1 MKDRLLWKLIF
12 VLSLLLTIYSI
23 NNNLKMPVI
32 EGNEKSNLIMC
43 GLFLFDFFILLGSFG
58 YAFKIKILNSIIW
71 KITAIAYPLLII
83 LETISDFYAGGY
95 LVYEMITYSLFVLF
109 LTAILVAPVIMYI
122 DDFKATVPKS

>member
-1 MKDRLLWKLIF
+1 MWVVSFR
-12 VLSLLLTIYSI
+12 
-23 NNNLKMPVI
+23 
-32 EGNEKSNLIMC
+32 
-43 GLFLFDFFILLGSFG
+43 FFILLGSFG

-71 KITAIAYPLLII
+71 KVTAIAYPLLII
-83 LETISDFYAGGY
+83 LETAFDFYAGGY

>member
-83 LETISDFYAGGY
+83 LETFFDFYAGGY
-95 LVYEMITYSLFVLF
+95 SVYEMITYSLFVLF
-109 LTAILVAPVIMYI
+109 LTCILVAPVIMYI
-122 DDFKATVPKS
+122 DDFEETIPKD